1 MELLKQMCEVHAPS
15 GEESTM
21 KNFILKYRNK

>member
-1 MELLKQMCEVHAPS
+1 MELLKKMCEVRPS

-21 KNFILKYRNK
+21 KNFILNHIEKK